1 MTYSRKYIWGMQ
13 AIFFKKGKRGKK
25 CLKWEKKDRIFENLG
40 KSVQNLN
47 FFGKKDKELQVIF
60 DKLLEKA
67 LL

>member
-13 AIFFKKGKRGKK
+13 AIFLKKRGKK
-25 CLKWEKKDRIFENLG
+25 CLKWEKKDKIFENLG
-40 KSVQNLN
+40 KSVKNLN

>member
-1 MTYSRKYIWGMQ
+1 M
-13 AIFFKKGKRGKK
+13 GKK
-25 CLKWEKKDRIFENLG
+25 DKIFENLG